1 VNLVT
6 VQLVNHETY
15 DPLAVLRNHADAITL
30 TQDAKE
36 FLLTPGVFEIC
47 VLDCEDLGHIAPD
60 HPSNVHA
67 GLRRGGWYHRHRA
80 SFHGTEQTNVD
91 RLPPRNGL
99 TMQY

>member
-1 VNLVT
+1 VFS
-6 VQLVNHETY
+6 
-15 DPLAVLRNHADAITL
+15 NHADAITL
-30 TQDAKE
+30 TQDAKK
-36 FLLTPGVFEIC
+36 LLLAPGVLEIG

-91 RLPPRNGL
+91 RFSPWNGHSVH
-99 TMQY
+99 Y